1 MSFSKGFLRG
11 SLLGSGII
19 ALSLL
24 AWGIMVLVGL
34 ENDTSTDGIFV
45 LSLYVLSFGL
55 GGGALAMLKGDA
67 PTLLQSIVGWSAAI
81 SIVVL
86 ASAVT
91 AFLSESDRPIERY
104 WGFVSSALLLAL
116 LVASGLRVRMK
127 DHKHVAE

>member
-1 MSFSKGFLRG
+1 MRFSKGFLRG

-24 AWGIMVLVGL
+24 AWGIMVLIGL
-34 ENDTSTDGIFV
+34 EKDTSTNGIFV

-55 GGGALAMLKGDA
+55 GGGTVAMLKGDG

-86 ASAVT
+86 ASAVI
-91 AFLSESDRPIERY
+91 AFLSESDRPIEPY
-104 WGFVSSALLLAL
+104 WGFVSTVVLLVL
-116 LVASGLRVRMK
+116 LVASGLKVRST
-127 DHKHVAE
+127 ASPSAAP